1 MNSFN
6 THDDTQKVPF
16 SFYFCLQKFDDLLA
30 FVADMLSI
38 TFSFFWRLLRSM
50 PTPTLR
56 FTLSIRFTAYLCNTS
71 TSSILI
77 MWHCLHD
84 KQCQLI
90 YLHSLLQSQYP
101 RIVTEDFSPLPSKKS
116 GKDGWLV
123 SLLSYYKVTL
133 SSSDYSNEISHWLV
147 DNLCWRLSDIVWSI
161 HHL

>member
-56 FTLSIRFTAYLCNTS
+56 FTLSIRFTVCFCYTS
-71 TSSILI
+71 TSSIFNYVALFAWQAVSADI
-77 MWHCLHD
+77 FAFSSAEPVSSHW
-84 KQCQLI
+84 
-90 YLHSLLQSQYP
+90 YWRLLATSNQE
-101 RIVTEDFSPLPSKKS
+101 IWE
-116 GKDGWLV
+116 GWLV
-123 SLLSYYKVTL
+123 SFFVKLLQSRNILLVTIKRNQTFL
-133 SSSDYSNEISHWLV
+133 DG
-147 DNLCWRLSDIVWSI
+147 
-161 HHL
+161 